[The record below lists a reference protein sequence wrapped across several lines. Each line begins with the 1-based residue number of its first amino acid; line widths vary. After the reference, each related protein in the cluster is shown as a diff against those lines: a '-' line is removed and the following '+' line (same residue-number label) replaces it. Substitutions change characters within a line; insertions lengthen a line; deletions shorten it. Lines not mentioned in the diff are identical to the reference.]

1 MILSETSDYIHR
13 NSSANS
19 EYSYNKIAYDE
30 EKSGGNLEKEDV
42 SHLMQRFKIVDRKLK
57 SLTVMSCIL
66 IFLVC
71 LHLIC
76 DFLSPSHA
84 QIESKK
90 PKKRTSMLKD
100 DSCETG
106 WYDGRFVELGCLK
119 FETDMKS
126 HEDAKTFCEKE
137 NASLIEVSRPAQLQ
151 VLVNLMEV
159 LEASL
164 GRGLWWAGGSSLTED
179 GEWTWRLS
187 GRPIED
193 WVWGKEQPERA
204 AGHNFLCFHY
214 QVSYLGDDC
223 YNNATWG
230 RALCQRK

>member
-1 MILSETSDYIHR
+1 MILSETSNMIR
-13 NSSANS
+13 NSSATS
-19 EYSYNKIAYDE
+19 DYYYNRIAYDE
-30 EKSGGNLEKEDV
+30 EQIGAGGQFEKEDV
-42 SHLMQRFKIVDRKLK
+42 KHVLQRFKIVDKKLR
-57 SLTVMSCIL
+57 SLTVMGCIL

-76 DFLSPSHA
+76 DFLSPS
-84 QIESKK
+84 QTKIQTKR
-90 PKKRTSMLKD
+90 PKTQMTKED
-100 DSCETG
+100 DCQTG

-119 FETDMKS
+119 FELDMMS

-137 NASLIEVSRPAQLQ
+137 NASLIEVSLPAQLQ
-151 VLVNLMEV
+151 VLVNMMEV

-164 GRGLWWAGGSSLTED
+164 GRGLWWTGGSNLSEK
-179 GEWTWRLS
+179 WTWYKS

-193 WVWGKEQPERA
+193 WVWVKDQPENA
-204 AGHNFLCFHY
+204 EGHNYLCFHY

-230 RALCQRK
+230 RALCQKK